1 MFVPSHITGFFK
13 IYNDN
18 NKDILQTGSIGAGIT
33 LNKGVDTT
41 ITKGDNEIYFN
52 NKKINLCPTIEVI
65 NQCNINNYKISH
77 KSDFPL
83 SSGLGVSGACA
94 LGVANLLNK
103 DNNKNNNSLE
113 MAHISEVKCGT
124 GLGDVIAQRTKG
136 FVVRELPGVPNFKTQ
151 KVQKISIKNIDNYTV
166 VVEILGKKE
175 TSQIIN
181 NPQWIEKINK
191 IGDELLL
198 KLLKNPTL
206 HNFMDLSYYFAKN
219 TGLATDKIINICNDL
234 NFTVGA
240 SQAMLGNTVFCI
252 CENKDLNDVLSIL
265 NNPIICKIYQ

>member
-13 IYNDN
+13 IHK
-18 NKDILQTGSIGAGIT
+18 NKDILQTGSTGAGIT
-33 LNKGVDTT
+33 LNKGVITT

-52 NKKINLCPTIEVI
+52 NKKINLCPTMEVI
-65 NQCNINNYKISH
+65 KQCPIDNYKISH

-103 DNNKNNNSLE
+103 NNNSLE

-124 GLGDVIAQRTKG
+124 GLGDVIAQHTKG
-136 FVVRELPGVPNFKTQ
+136 FVVRELPGAPNFKTQ
-151 KVQKISIKNIDNYTV
+151 KVQKILIKNINNYNV

-175 TSQIIN
+175 TSAIIN

-191 IGDELLL
+191 ISDELLL
-198 KLLKNPTL
+198 RLLKNPTL
-206 HNFMDLSYYFAKN
+206 HNFMDLSYHFAKN
-219 TGLATDKIINICNDL
+219 TGLATDKIINICDDL
-234 NFTVGA
+234 SFTVGA
-240 SQAMLGNTVFCI
+240 SQAMLGNTIFCI

-265 NNPIICKIYQ
+265 NNPTVCKICQ